1 MANNDKKRYYQ
12 YNKIV
17 SFFGYYATVCIPF
30 LFLKSYNR
38 CDVLI
43 TYLQGKSDFAGKSTC
58 GKRIA

>member
-17 SFFGYYATVCIPF
+17 SFFGYYDTVCIPY
-30 LFLKSYNR
+30 LFLESYNW

-43 TYLQGKSDFAGKSTC
+43 TYLQGKRDFAGKSTS
-58 GKRIA
+58 GKSIA